1 MTSPRALGA
10 LLLLTDL
17 GFLAYWI
24 LTLGRVLPESW
35 MFHGHDD
42 PVVAAW
48 NLSFLPLDLA
58 VSATGLGSLAMRA
71 RCPEAA
77 RTLLTISLVATSV
90 SGLQAIAFWGL
101 RRDFDI
107 GWWLPNAF
115 LLVWPIPFLFRQA
128 WTADGRASGAAVAR
142 AESLGRG

>member
-1 MTSPRALGA
+1 MAAPRG
-10 LLLLTDL
+10 LLSLLWLTDV

-24 LTLGRVLPESW
+24 LTLGRVLPEAW

-58 VSATGLGSLAMRA
+58 VSATGLFSVAMQR
-71 RCPEAA
+71 RCPEGA
-77 RTLLTISLVATSV
+77 RTLLTISLVTTSV

-101 RRDFDI
+101 RGDFDL
-107 GWWLPNAF
+107 GWWAPNLF
-115 LLVWPIPFLFRQA
+115 LLVWPLPYLFRLA
-128 WTADGRASGAAVAR
+128 WTADTRGGALNGLDP
-142 AESLGRG
+142 ST

>member
-1 MTSPRALGA
+1 MSTQRGLRP
-10 LLLLTDL
+10 LLLLTDV

-24 LTLGRVLPESW
+24 LTLGRVLPEAW

-58 VSATGLGSLAMRA
+58 VSTTGLTSLAMRA

-77 RTLLTISLVATSV
+77 RTLLTISLVTTSV
-90 SGLQAIAFWGL
+90 SGLQAIAFWGF
-101 RRDFDI
+101 RGDFDL
-107 GWWLPNAF
+107 GWWAPNLF
-115 LLVWPIPFLFRQA
+115 LLLWPIPYLSRLA
-128 WTADGRASGAAVAR
+128 WTADAR
-142 AESLGRG
+142 ANPTPRAA